1 MPPPMMMEYGGC
13 HSLDALPAP
22 LQQNVNR
29 WTQHHLQQ
37 QQQEQQQQQQ
47 PPQRPAIE
55 EIEGGVPPRHCA
67 HRMQSHRFGNSGV
80 PPRHQLNGNMNG
92 NMNTTPPFGAGNG
105 GNDGGHSPSSS
116 SSGMNGMSLSSRS
129 QTPFESLGQS
139 MDGEFFVSIDVE
151 AAATGHGHFDLAP
164 CRIAMVDF
172 FGNVLFD
179 QIANVPDLMDPLTE
193 FTGLRAD
200 QILEAEPLEKVL
212 HRFHALLAELNL
224 GYRFGVTIVGQ
235 SPILDLIWT
244 ELRESVHYQRVI
256 DIAQLFKTK
265 NQRWSKATYYSLRQA
280 AWGLMG
286 VSMNDDFHDPS
297 EDARVTMRLYRECCL
312 DGHVL
317 TECKQ
322 RLQELKWKKRFP
334 DFKVV
339 TLFQQCSGMYNASRC
354 RCGQETARGVD
365 SVEDIETLRALY
377 TLYRHQ
383 PVREMLK
390 FHDGHHRGYPSY

>member
-1 MPPPMMMEYGGC
+1 
-13 HSLDALPAP
+13 
-22 LQQNVNR
+22 
-29 WTQHHLQQ
+29 
-37 QQQEQQQQQQ
+37 
-47 PPQRPAIE
+47 
-55 EIEGGVPPRHCA
+55 
-67 HRMQSHRFGNSGV
+67 
-80 PPRHQLNGNMNG
+80 MNQ
-92 NMNTTPPFGAGNG
+92 
-105 GNDGGHSPSSS
+105 
-116 SSGMNGMSLSSRS
+116 MSLSSRS

-151 AAATGHGHFDLAP
+151 SAATGHGHFDLAP

-200 QILEAEPLEKVL
+200 QIVEAEPLEKVL

-244 ELRESVHYQRVI
+244 ALREGVHYQRVI

-265 NQRWSKATYYSLRQA
+265 NERWSKPTYYSLRQA

-312 DGHVL
+312 DGQVL
-317 TECKQ
+317 AECKQ
-322 RLQELKWKKRFP
+322 RLQELKWRKRFP

-339 TLFQQCSGMYNASRC
+339 TQFHQCSGMYNASRC

-365 SVEDIETLRALY
+365 SVDDIETLRALY
-377 TLYRHQ
+377 AQYRAK
-383 PVREMLK
+383 PVRQMLK
-390 FHDGHHRGYPSY
+390 YRQYPSY